1 MKRILNL
8 AYGSNIGAQLLSRC
22 PGAKF
27 VGITVLKDW
36 ELLFAA
42 QEHHDFGVATIR
54 PCLGSYVPVAIWELT
69 PEHERILDRYEGV
82 DQHVYYKKTFS
93 VEIDG
98 QFEEAFAYIMTGGE
112 KCLPNHYYYTVIIE
126 GYIQRGFDLGILS
139 KAVSNSCMG
148 SL

>member
-1 MKRILNL
+1 MKRKLNL
-8 AYGSNIGAQLLSRC
+8 AYGSNIGDQLLSRC

-27 VGITVLKDW
+27 VGTTVLEDW

-42 QEHHDFGVATIR
+42 QEHHEFGVATIQ
-54 PCLGSYVPVAIWELT
+54 PCPGSSVPVSIWELT

-82 DQHVYYKKTFS
+82 DQVYYKKTFS

-98 QFEEAFAYIMTGGE
+98 KLEEAFAYIMTGGE

-126 GYIQRGFDLGILS
+126 GYIQRGFDLEILS